1 MRGPKISSLVKLSV
15 LLLLA
20 NEGRKYGYEIIKNLE
35 KKVGKKI
42 SPGEIYPFL
51 KNLKK
56 YDFVIT
62 KKSGA
67 REKKI
72 YSLTKSG
79 KSFVK
84 GVSDKFNA
92 MIDSAIR
99 TRLTKCAHCGCE
111 VYKGVYHKIVKGRKM
126 TFCCSA
132 CANSFRS
139 PS

>member
-1 MRGPKISSLVKLSV
+1 MKGPKISSLIKLSV

-20 NEGRKYGYEIIKNLE
+20 NEGRKYGYEIIKSLE
-35 KKVGKKI
+35 KKIGKKI

-56 YDFVIT
+56 YDLVVT
-62 KKSGA
+62 KKFGA
-67 REKKI
+67 REKKV
-72 YSLTKSG
+72 YSLTKTG

-84 GVSDKFNA
+84 GVSDKFNT

-111 VYKGVYHKIVKGRKM
+111 IYKGAYHKTAKGKKM
-126 TFCCSA
+126 TFCCSS
-132 CANSFRS
+132 CARNFK
-139 PS
+139 